1 MQRIVGVRDSLM
13 RITARNIGQL
23 PRRKLGKLGV
33 KRNSE
38 SAVYNYAQ
46 SSALPR
52 SGSPAFRSLSHALE
66 RSPVLHFKLHFDASP
81 RENGGNGGRDD
92 GFTRIAL
99 RFDVLISPEPG
110 IL

>member
-1 MQRIVGVRDSLM
+1 MPGVINVQRIVGVRDSPM

-52 SGSPAFRSLSHALE
+52 SGISFVITRVRAFAR
-66 RSPVLHFKLHFDASP
+66 VTF
-81 RENGGNGGRDD
+81 
-92 GFTRIAL
+92 
-99 RFDVLISPEPG
+99 
-110 IL
+110 